1 MKIEMKYSFKAI
13 KELLELT
20 NSTLENVGELTK
32 DLKNIAIIAHVGNK
46 YAGGN
51 LTIEQ
56 IEEHFDN
63 SDFNEVLQIVTEF
76 GNQVSTYFTP
86 NSSSQAQ

>member
-13 KELLELT
+13 KELLEIT
-20 NSTLENVGELTK
+20 GATLETVGELAK

-46 YAGGN
+46 HAGGS

-56 IEEHFDN
+56 IEDHLDK
-63 SDFNEVLQIVTEF
+63 SDFSEVLNIAKEF
-76 GNQVSTYFTP
+76 GSQVSVYFSP
-86 NSSSQAQ
+86 NESSQAQ